1 MTNCSLTECQ
11 HWDEQGLKRICWNA
25 FLWDLNTR
33 QKLGACNIEKAKQT
47 AMTGDLP
54 VALFHVCQRKRKALA
69 CCKITWINCFISKAN
84 MEGESIWIPKL
95 GEKKNNQFLIRT
107 GRFPPYHSWI
117 APFLKKRL
125 CLYQSFIVSFVCSAV
140 HFISFQ
146 VQLKLKTRKM
156 STIDSKIGGCKFLLQ
171 FHFLFS
177 PLPSMLLMHPCSLK
191 KHCKKEKCHLDV
203 ILKGWH

>member
-95 GEKKNNQFLIRT
+95 GEKKKQPVSHKDRKI
-107 GRFPPYHSWI
+107 SSI
-117 APFLKKRL
+117 PFLDCSFFKKKAL
-125 CLYQSFIVSFVCSAV
+125 PIPVLHCFICLLCSA
-140 HFISFQ
+140 
-146 VQLKLKTRKM
+146 
-156 STIDSKIGGCKFLLQ
+156 
-171 FHFLFS
+171 FHFFS
-177 PLPSMLLMHPCSLK
+177 SSA
-191 KHCKKEKCHLDV
+191 EV
-203 ILKGWH
+203 EN